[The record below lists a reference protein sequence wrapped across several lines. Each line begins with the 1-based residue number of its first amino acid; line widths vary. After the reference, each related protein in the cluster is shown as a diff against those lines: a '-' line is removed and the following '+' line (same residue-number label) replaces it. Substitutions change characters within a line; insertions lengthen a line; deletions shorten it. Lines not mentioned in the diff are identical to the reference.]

1 MGKVDI
7 RIVECKN
14 LANKDRFG
22 KSDPYIKLTV
32 AGKTEKTVVAKNDLN
47 PKYDAKFSF
56 GVADEKNASLLLEV
70 FDKDTLTADDP
81 MGSYTVNLS
90 ALIKDKVSDSWYVLN
105 GCKSGEIHVR
115 ILTDFGLPGEGIG
128 YSQQDKEN
136 SNTHPPTNPPPPP
149 TTGHS
154 AGTGAAQSAP
164 AGYPPAPAAS
174 GCAPGYPPPPGS
186 M

>member
-7 RIVECKN
+7 RVVECKN

-56 GVADEKNASLLLEV
+56 GVADEKNASLLIEV

-81 MGSYTVNLS
+81 MGNYTVNLS

-105 GCKSGEIHVR
+105 GCKSGEIHLR
-115 ILTDFGLPGEGIG
+115 ILTDFGLPG
-128 YSQQDKEN
+128 D
-136 SNTHPPTNPPPPP
+136 
-149 TTGHS
+149 GHA
-154 AGTGAAQSAP
+154 AGTGAAHSAP
-164 AGYPPAPAAS
+164 AGYPPAPASS